1 MNTYTYYSHYNY
13 IFGHSISALM
23 AWRCIASSTLSSM
36 GSLRVSS
43 DSGKAGSS
51 PCRGL
56 RVDWVCAKYYTNTH
70 FFLKTT
76 LV

>member
-23 AWRCIASSTLSSM
+23 AWRCIISSTLSSM

-43 DSGKAGSS
+43 ASLGRIAHPPTFV
-51 PCRGL
+51 PCP
-56 RVDWVCAKYYTNTH
+56 
-70 FFLKTT
+70 
-76 LV
+76 